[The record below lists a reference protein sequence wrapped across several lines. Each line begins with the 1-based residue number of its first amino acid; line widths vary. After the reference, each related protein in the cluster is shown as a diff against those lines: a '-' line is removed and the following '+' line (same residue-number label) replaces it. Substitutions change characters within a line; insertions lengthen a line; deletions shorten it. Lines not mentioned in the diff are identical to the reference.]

1 MSTKIQAIVTEDKN
15 CVGSGALNLGI
26 PPPIC
31 GEGWKS
37 KHFVNHIKNFNE

>member
-1 MSTKIQAIVTEDKN
+1 MTEDKN

-31 GEGWKS
+31 GDEGG
-37 KHFVNHIKNFNE
+37 VEIKAFR